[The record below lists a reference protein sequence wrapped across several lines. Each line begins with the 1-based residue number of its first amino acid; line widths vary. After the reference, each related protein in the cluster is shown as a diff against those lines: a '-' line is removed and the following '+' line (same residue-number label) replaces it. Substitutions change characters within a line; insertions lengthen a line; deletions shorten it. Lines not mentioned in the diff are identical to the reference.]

1 MSTHKEIYLF
11 LLEGNERGYII
22 VRNIFTKQI
31 NKSFYY
37 NLKDK
42 EEDLFSE
49 VVLRL
54 YEKKEHI
61 LTIFEG
67 KEEGLAS
74 YIRTMIKNILN
85 DALLSMSK
93 NPIDNIYIDSR
104 YEDEGAVPDEERF
117 RVEAVDVI
125 TRLEAKEVMMKFE
138 SNLREED
145 FKLLCYMLENKVDDK
160 DKMEKTLF
168 KDISKDALYKRVE
181 RLKKK
186 LSQIVQENNFSE
198 EAVGLCL
205 QYIAYK
211 KCREVLK

>member
-1 MSTHKEIYLF
+1 MSAHKEIYLF
-11 LLEGNERGYII
+11 LLEGNKKGYII
-22 VRNIFTKQI
+22 IRNIFNKQI
-31 NKSFYY
+31 NKSFYH

-54 YEKKEHI
+54 YEKKEYI

-74 YIRTMIKNILN
+74 YIRTVIKNILN
-85 DALLSMSK
+85 DAILSMSK

-104 YEDEGAVPDEERF
+104 YEYEGIIPDEERF
-117 RVEAVDVI
+117 RVEAVDVMVK
-125 TRLEAKEVMMKFE
+125 LEAKEVMMKFK

-145 FKLLCYMLENKVDDK
+145 FKLLCYILENKDDEK
-160 DKMEKTLF
+160 DKMEKILF
-168 KDISKDALYKRVE
+168 KDVSKDALYKRVE

-186 LSQIVQENNFSE
+186 LSQIVEENNFSE

-205 QYIAYK
+205 QYIAYR